1 MEKIYSRCLIKKI
14 SVLAIVLG
22 ILALVGSYVVVFIA
36 FQNSVSVAEKRL
48 YSQYTEKAQLLHEI
62 IIANNEKSESE
73 ILKIVEDVFLRT
85 GLHPEDEYVCIVN
98 QQSDLILHTRN
109 PETVGSNVSSN
120 QIFVKDQR
128 IHTLI
133 DLAKYQQNYTG
144 DYISLSGEEQIAAFE
159 YIPSHQWV
167 LGVHRSKASLSKEVK
182 SFYGRFLLAFIL
194 ITGLVIPGSL
204 ILLYKVSEKN
214 HRQRIAIETK
224 SNAILQ
230 SAKEK
235 AEQSDKLKSVFLAN
249 LSHEIRTPMN
259 GIIGFTKLL
268 KKKNLTEEKRE
279 KYVDVILSSGERM
292 LKIINDLM
300 HISKIE
306 AGQIEL
312 DPSMFN
318 LNKLIDEAC
327 LFFKSEAERKK
338 LQFTCFKSLDNE
350 KSNIVADKTKVE
362 QIIYNLLKNAFKFT
376 KEGKIHF
383 GYEILGDKIQFRVE
397 DSGRGIPIHQQDNIF
412 DRFKKSDSPPSSEE
426 EGSGLGLS
434 ISKTFVELMGG
445 AIWVESEIGKGSTF
459 IFTLPWVTGK
469 KQFEK
474 PMIREVQQSE
484 ATSTILIAED
494 DKISFLYLEEI
505 CSEPGVKIVRAKN
518 GNSAVEM
525 ATESNDISLVI
536 MDIKLPGIHGWE
548 AIKRI
553 RKKKPDL
560 PIIVQT
566 AYASSEDRSMAM
578 ELGCSGYISKP
589 VESGE
594 IKKMV
599 KQFMV

>member
-1 MEKIYSRCLIKKI
+1 
-14 SVLAIVLG
+14 
-22 ILALVGSYVVVFIA
+22 LVSSYVVVVIIL
-36 FQNSVSVAEKRL
+36 QSSVSAVEKKL
-48 YSQYTEKAQLLHEI
+48 YSRYTEKAQLLHEI

-73 ILKIVEDVFLRT
+73 VLKIVEDVFKRT
-85 GLHPEDEYVCIVN
+85 GVQTEDEYVCIVN
-98 QQSDLILHTRN
+98 GQSDLILHTRH
-109 PETVGSNVSSN
+109 PEIVGTNAGAN
-120 QIFVKDQR
+120 R
-128 IHTLI
+128 IHSQDSKICCLNELVITN
-133 DLAKYQQNYTG
+133 KNYTG
-144 DYISLSGEEQIAAFE
+144 DYISSSGEEQIAAFH
-159 YIPSHQWV
+159 YIPSRHWM
-167 LGVHRSKASLSKEVK
+167 LGVHRSKASLSAEVH
-182 SFYGRFLLAFIL
+182 SFYSRFILAFIL
-194 ITGLVIPGSL
+194 ISGLVIPGSL
-204 ILLYKVSEKN
+204 ILLYRVSEKN
-214 HRQRIAIETK
+214 HRQKIDIETK

-268 KKKNLTEEKRE
+268 KKKKLTEEKRE

-292 LKIINDLM
+292 LKIINDLV

-306 AGQIEL
+306 AGQIDL
-312 DPSMFN
+312 DPSRFN

-327 LFFKSEAERKK
+327 LFFKSEAERKR
-338 LQFTCFKSLDNE
+338 LQFTCHKSLDDE

-383 GYEILGDKIQFRVE
+383 GYEIQGDMIQFMVE
-397 DSGRGIPIHQQDNIF
+397 DSGPGIPLNLQKDVF

-445 AIWVESEIGKGSTF
+445 DIRVESEYGNGSTF
-459 IFTLPWVTGK
+459 IFTLPWITGK
-469 KQFEK
+469 KKFDK

-484 ATSTILIAED
+484 ATFTILIAED

-548 AIKRI
+548 AIDRI

-566 AYASSEDRSMAM
+566 AYASSEDRNMAM
-578 ELGCSGYISKP
+578 ELGCVGYISKP
-589 VESGE
+589 IESNE

-599 KQFMV
+599 EKIIG

>member
-1 MEKIYSRCLIKKI
+1 MNKIYSGCLIKKI

-22 ILALVGSYVVVFIA
+22 ILALVSSYFVVFNIL
-36 FQNSVSVAEKRL
+36 QSSVSAVEKKL
-48 YSQYTEKAQLLHEI
+48 YSRYTEKAQLLHEI
-62 IIANNEKSESE
+62 ITSNSQKSELEVLE
-73 ILKIVEDVFLRT
+73 IVKDVFKRT
-85 GLHPEDEYVCIVN
+85 GVQTEDEYVCIVN
-98 QQSDLILHTRN
+98 SKSELILHTRH
-109 PETVGSNVSSN
+109 PEIVGTNAGAN
-120 QIFVKDQR
+120 R
-128 IHTLI
+128 IQSHDSEICCLNELVITH
-133 DLAKYQQNYTG
+133 QNYTG
-144 DYISLSGEEQIAAFE
+144 DYISSSGEEQIAAFH
-159 YIPSHQWV
+159 YIPSRQWV
-167 LGVHRSKASLSKEVK
+167 LGVHRSKASLNKEVH
-182 SFYGRFLLAFIL
+182 SFYSRFILAFIL
-194 ITGLVIPGSL
+194 ISGLVIPGSL

-224 SNAILQ
+224 SNEILQ
-230 SAKEK
+230 AAKEK

-268 KKKNLTEEKRE
+268 KKKNLSEEKQE

-292 LKIINDLM
+292 LKIINDLV

-306 AGQIEL
+306 AGQIDL
-312 DPSMFN
+312 DPSLFN
-318 LNKLIDEAC
+318 LNRLIDEAC
-327 LFFKSEAERKK
+327 LFFRSEAERKN
-338 LQFTCFKSLDNE
+338 LQFSCFKSLPDH

-383 GYEILGDKIQFRVE
+383 GYEILDDKIQFRVE
-397 DSGRGIPIHQQDNIF
+397 DSGRGIPLHLQKNIF
-412 DRFKKSDSPPSSEE
+412 DRFKKSDSTPTSEE

-445 AIWVESEIGKGSTF
+445 DIGVESEYGRGSTF
-459 IFTLPWVTGK
+459 IFTIPLVAGK
-469 KQFEK
+469 EKMEK
-474 PMIREVQQSE
+474 PMIKEVQQSE
-484 ATSTILIAED
+484 AASTILIAED

-505 CSEPGVKIVRAKN
+505 CSGPGVRIVRAKD
-518 GNSAVEM
+518 GNNAVEM
-525 ATESNDISLVI
+525 ATQSSDISLVI

-548 AIKRI
+548 AIDRI

-566 AYASSEDRSMAM
+566 AYTSSEDRKRAL
-578 ELGCSGYISKP
+578 ELGCVGYISKP
-589 VESGE
+589 IESGE

-599 KQFMV
+599 EQFIG